1 MDTKHA
7 KGPIY
12 VINVELI
19 AALIRES
26 MFSQGWTIKDLCQIL
41 CLNSCTTPCTYSH
54 HFSGGCFKRFHETL
68 LRGIKHKSLFYMANS
83 ADL

>member
-7 KGPIY
+7 KCPIY

-41 CLNSCTTPCTYSH
+41 CLNSCTTPCTYTVII
-54 HFSGGCFKRFHETL
+54 FQVEVLKDFM
-68 LRGIKHKSLFYMANS
+68 KHYCGV
-83 ADL
+83 